1 MTIAVGNLI
10 VTIIVGAKIFES
22 QTYEFALFAGL
33 MFVDMAIFAWLA
45 VRYKAIS
52 LDELK
57 KIDDD
62 QGELE
67 ESLEESNKK
76 DPMDFP
82 GSSRDGYDERKID

>member
-1 MTIAVGNLI
+1 MF
-10 VTIIVGAKIFES
+10 IFM
-22 QTYEFALFAGL
+22 G
-33 MFVDMAIFAWLA
+33 IFAWLA

-62 QGELE
+62 QKELE
-67 ESLEESNKK
+67 ESLKESDKK

-82 GSSRDGYDERKID
+82 GSSRDDHNERKID